1 MSNFMLYLYI
11 VFIFFKF
18 LVIEKYFDRY
28 NFATFSIVLY
38 SFLFFYFFDPVLL
51 KYNFVNCV
59 LLNMHIF
66 VFITIINMNPQG
78 ISVKP
83 CYNIVYASTL
93 CASIAYIYDERMNFT
108 FLIKASR
115 EVLLEVFL
123 GIKLNGL

>member
-1 MSNFMLYLYI
+1 MLLYNSILSNMSNFMLNLYI
-11 VFIFFKF
+11 VFIFFKS

-28 NFATFSIVLY
+28 NFAAFSIVLY
-38 SFLFFYFFDPVLL
+38 SFFFFYFFDLVLL

-93 CASIAYIYDERMNFT
+93 CASVHY
-108 FLIKASR
+108 
-115 EVLLEVFL
+115 VLLLLIFMMSE
-123 GIKLNGL
+123 